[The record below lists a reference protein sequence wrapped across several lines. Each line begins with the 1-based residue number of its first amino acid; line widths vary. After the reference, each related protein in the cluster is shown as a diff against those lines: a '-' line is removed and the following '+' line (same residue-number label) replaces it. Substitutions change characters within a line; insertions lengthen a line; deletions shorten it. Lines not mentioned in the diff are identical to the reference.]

1 MSIQRLLDNYAK
13 VIETIRNQGLIEPI
27 LFKGFSNRDEHN
39 FNIVVKDSYTSKTET
54 KPQTHRLLAVHDEL
68 TRLLRCKVVISTIED
83 MRENYLKELDNNNS
97 VKLTNNIP
105 TEELDYVFGKN
116 WIFNPLVSV
125 TTSPENRKQTL
136 FAKPSAE
143 AGHLTQKTSN
153 ENIEEEKIQKLLR
166 HLQLDSEI
174 FKDITEHPERLEQ
187 LKARVANIH
196 STPQIHVK

>member
-1 MSIQRLLDNYAK
+1 MSIQHLLDNYAK
-13 VIETIRNQGLIEPI
+13 VIETIRNQGFIEPI

-39 FNIVVKDSYTSKTET
+39 FNLTIKDSYTSKTEK
-54 KPQTHRLLAVHDEL
+54 KPQTHRLLAIHDEL
-68 TRLLRCKVVISTIED
+68 TKLLRCKVVISTTED
-83 MRENYLKELDNNNS
+83 MRENYLKELGSNNS
-97 VKLTNNIP
+97 VTLTNNVPI
-105 TEELDYVFGKN
+105 EELYHVFGKN
-116 WIFNPLVSV
+116 WMFNPLVGV
-125 TTSPENRKQTL
+125 TTSPENMKQTL

-187 LKARVANIH
+187 LKARVANIR
-196 STPQIHVK
+196 STTQIPVK